1 MSEGRHF
8 LPPMAAL
15 NTFVAAAR
23 LGSFS
28 RAGAQVGLTQSAVSK
43 QIAILE
49 DWLQTPLFERRG
61 RRITL
66 NAAGA
71 AYAEQIRPAL
81 NRIRAATEQ
90 ALRRG
95 EGREL
100 SIATLPSFG
109 MRWLAPRLP
118 DLTERNPGMTVNF
131 ALRSFPFDLRDE
143 GFDAAIHF
151 GKPDWP
157 DASHQFLFRE
167 ETVVVASPDWLAAH
181 SVKSPHDLV
190 GLPLLFQSS
199 RQTAWARWFAQCG
212 VTDTPPLKGATFE
225 QFLMLAQAA
234 ASGLGAALIPRF
246 LIDPELRSGTLVMPF
261 PQVLTSDD
269 AYYLVRRTDW
279 EDDPAL
285 KAFSEW
291 ICAQATR
298 PVETMFG
305 ATVPAS

>member
-1 MSEGRHF
+1 MNEGRHF
-8 LPPMAAL
+8 LPPMSAL

-28 RAGAQVGLTQSAVSK
+28 RAGAHVGLTQSAVSK
-43 QIAILE
+43 QISILE
-49 DWLQTPLFERRG
+49 DWLQTPLFERHG
-61 RRITL
+61 RRVTL

-81 NRIRAATEQ
+81 NRIRSATEQ
-90 ALRRG
+90 ALRRR
-95 EGREL
+95 EGSEL

-118 DLTERNPGMTVNF
+118 DLTERHPGMTVNF

-151 GKPDWP
+151 GQPDWP
-157 DASHQFLFRE
+157 DASHLFLFRE
-167 ETVVVASPDWLAAH
+167 EAVVVASSQWLKAH
-181 SVKSPHDLV
+181 RIHTPQDLI
-190 GLPLLFQSS
+190 GAPLLFQSS
-199 RQTAWARWFAQCG
+199 RRSAWSRWFTHCG
-212 VTDTPPLKGATFE
+212 VSDVPDLKGPVFE

-246 LIDPELRSGTLVMPF
+246 LIEPELRSGTLVTPF
-261 PQVLTSDD
+261 SQVLEGDG
-269 AYYLVRRTDW
+269 AYYLVRRSDW
-279 EDDPAL
+279 EADPAL

-291 ICAQATR
+291 IGSQ
-298 PVETMFG
+298 PM
-305 ATVPAS
+305 

>member
-1 MSEGRHF
+1 MNEGRQH

-28 RAGAQVGLTQSAVSK
+28 RAGDHVGLTQSAVSK
-43 QIAILE
+43 QISILE
-49 DWLQTPLFERRG
+49 DWLQMPLFERRG
-61 RRITL
+61 RRVTL
-66 NAAGA
+66 NAAGQ

-81 NRIRAATEQ
+81 DRIRSATEQ
-90 ALRRG
+90 ALRRR

-118 DLTERNPGMTVNF
+118 GLTERHAGMTVNF

-151 GKPDWP
+151 GQPDWP
-157 DASHQFLFRE
+157 DASHLFLFRE
-167 ETVVVASPDWLAAH
+167 ETVVVASPAWLEAQA
-181 SVKSPHDLV
+181 VTSPRDL
-190 GLPLLFQSS
+190 LRAPLLFQSS
-199 RQTAWARWFAQCG
+199 RRGAWTRWFAGCG
-212 VTDTPPLKGATFE
+212 IMDVPDLKGPTFE

-234 ASGLGAALIPRF
+234 ASGLGAALVPRF

-261 PQVLTSDD
+261 AQGLTSDD
-269 AYYLVRRTDW
+269 AYYLVRRPDW
-279 EDDPAL
+279 ENDPAL

-291 ICAQATR
+291 I
-298 PVETMFG
+298 VEE
-305 ATVPAS
+305 AADNSI